1 MIWIGNLVKISYS
14 DLYRKSGKKLQK
26 MVSSSRLY
34 FALLASVATM
44 AFWMGMWSST
54 VTQNEK
60 FLNPKPFGVIL
71 YYSGVE
77 NSSQSSSGK
86 LHGKFQFQV
95 LVIFIR
101 TQYLYLL

>member
-1 MIWIGNLVKISYS
+1 MVKISYS
-14 DLYRKSGKKLQK
+14 DLFRNLVKILQK

-54 VTQNEK
+54 VTQSEK

-71 YYSGVE
+71 YYTGVE
-77 NSSQSSSGK
+77 NSSQIPTGK
-86 LHGKFQFQV
+86 MIVK
-95 LVIFIR
+95 
-101 TQYLYLL
+101 

>member
-1 MIWIGNLVKISYS
+1 
-14 DLYRKSGKKLQK
+14 

-54 VTQNEK
+54 VTQSEK
-60 FLNPKPFGVIL
+60 FSNPKPFGVIL

-77 NSSQSSSGK
+77 NSSQTYSGK
-86 LHGKFQFQV
+86 LATTCKILIANGV
-95 LVIFIR
+95 SNS
-101 TQYLYLL
+101 Y

>member
-14 DLYRKSGKKLQK
+14 GLCRKFGKKLQK

-54 VTQNEK
+54 VTQSEK

-71 YYSGVE
+71 YYTGVE
-77 NSSQSSSGK
+77 NSSQIPTGK
-86 LHGKFQFQV
+86 MIAK
-95 LVIFIR
+95 
-101 TQYLYLL
+101 